1 MILDDLMKKGL
12 SRYVINHID
21 IAVRIAQDFVGA
33 MIYSV
38 QKDGTRDEHQ
48 DIRKAG
54 NTAVRRGWRV
64 RISVKC
70 TFSVI
75 VKSPHVILLV
85 ENLRFIY

>member
-38 QKDGTRDEHQ
+38 KKDGTRDEHQ

-54 NTAVRRGWRV
+54 NTVVRRGWLV
-64 RISVKC
+64 RLSAKC

-75 VKSPHVILLV
+75 VKSPHVVL
-85 ENLRFIY
+85 